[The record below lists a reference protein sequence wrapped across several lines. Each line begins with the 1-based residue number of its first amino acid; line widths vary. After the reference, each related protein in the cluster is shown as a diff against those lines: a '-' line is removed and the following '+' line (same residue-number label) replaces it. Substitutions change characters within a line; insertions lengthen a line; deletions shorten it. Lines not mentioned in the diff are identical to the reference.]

1 MPRERRAGAE
11 NGTKSLDD
19 VWTGDN
25 GLAKAIDNIFLR
37 DFDKNR
43 KISKSSS
50 FSDEVIQ

>member
-25 GLAKAIDNIFLR
+25 GLAKAIHNIFLR

-43 KISKSSS
+43 KISKSSI
-50 FSDEVIQ
+50 FVDEMIH